1 MRESQGRELEETSG
15 DLLLDPEPVP
25 KHLAGQSQREL
36 VGLQQFRGSLQH
48 ITKTSSVW
56 LQGRG
61 H

>member
-25 KHLAGQSQREL
+25 KHL

-56 LQGRG
+56 LLGRG